1 MPDRITETL
10 TTLRTD
16 VDTVGLA
23 DSGSVR
29 RRGQQRTRNQVV
41 GSTLAVVAL
50 VAGVVG
56 VSGQLTGDNRSIEGP
71 PATQGPSVETTPE
84 PGPTTMDPPVTEVP
98 KSVLLT
104 GDDVGLG
111 PLAQNNVNAAGIET
125 LTSACLLGN
134 DDLVDFGFAAFGP
147 DPDGEPTM
155 SQSVITQD
163 TAEDATRQL
172 AGFRTDLDACQERQI
187 QRPGQDPV
195 VSRLTLQPQRQ
206 SQLGED
212 AWLFQ
217 VEAADF
223 TSYVVGIRT
232 ANASGILAF
241 DADVDLTR
249 AFDLAALARQ
259 RMTETFGA

>member
-10 TTLRTD
+10 TALRAD

-23 DSGSVR
+23 DSGAVR
-29 RRGQQRTRNQVV
+29 RRGNQRTRHQLA
-41 GSTLAVVAL
+41 GSALAVVAL
-50 VAGVVG
+50 LAGVIG
-56 VSGQLTGDNRSIEGP
+56 VSGGLGSSDRTLDAP
-71 PATQGPSVETTPE
+71 PATTGPTVDTTPE

-98 KSVLLT
+98 ESVLLT

-111 PLAQNNVNAAGIET
+111 RLARGNVNAAGIET
-125 LTSACLLGN
+125 LTSSCLLGS

-155 SQSVITQD
+155 SHSVITQD
-163 TAEDATRQL
+163 TADDATRQL
-172 AGFRTDLDACQERQI
+172 AGFRADLDACEERQI

-195 VSRLTLQPQRQ
+195 VSRLPLQPQRQ

-212 AWLFQ
+212 AWLYQ

-241 DADVDLTR
+241 DADVDVTR
-249 AFDLAALARQ
+249 ALGLAALARQ
-259 RMTETFGA
+259 RMAETFGA